1 MSLPIRTKAIVHV
14 TTLLGQGQFTTKFG
28 KYSILWNIIRQT
40 YIATRAKKTYFPLE
54 SLNFLQI
61 ILQSWMSCRTCS
73 NSASCCLFSF
83 WKKVNLF
90 FILFVV
96 SSFIQF
102 LNASSL
108 SFSFSINKSCCLCA
122 SRNLLS
128 KPRIFSRHSVPSSP
142 FFASFCQLCT
152 SVRTCTCENYKI
164 SFVGWDSIWPALQT
178 EPFLGRNWAIK
189 SVGAGQLRVEV
200 RLITRFWARLKL
212 PFLLTLYD
220 IWRLQT
226 AEYI

>member
-1 MSLPIRTKAIVHV
+1 
-14 TTLLGQGQFTTKFG
+14 
-28 KYSILWNIIRQT
+28 
-40 YIATRAKKTYFPLE
+40 
-54 SLNFLQI
+54 
-61 ILQSWMSCRTCS
+61 MSCRTCS

-96 SSFIQF
+96 SSLIQF

-152 SVRTCTCENYKI
+152 SVRTCTCKNCKI
-164 SFVGWDSIWPALQT
+164 TLAGKDGFAKLFLDGTEFSKPPSALNCRVSGSWP
-178 EPFLGRNWAIK
+178 
-189 SVGAGQLRVEV
+189 V
-200 RLITRFWARLKL
+200 ARS
-212 PFLLTLYD
+212 
-220 IWRLQT
+220 R
-226 AEYI
+226 